1 MAHFVKTEEEVELCE
16 EGGDPEIHAAEG
28 ELVVWVFFSFFHIWW
43 AFSVGRDNISCPGRP
58 GDAII

>member
-1 MAHFVKTEEEVELCE
+1 MKRGEILKFMLQKESLLC
-16 EGGDPEIHAAEG
+16 GFFF
-28 ELVVWVFFSFFHIWW
+28 LFVFFSFFHIWW